1 MRSSLGE
8 FLRARRRVTTV
19 DQVGLPE
26 VGDHRRTP
34 GLRRDEVAMLAGVS
48 TDYYTRL
55 EQGRER
61 HPSDQVL
68 DALAEALLLDP
79 DATDH
84 LHELARARRSRHNR
98 VGQADQLSSHLL
110 QLVDRWEHTPA
121 FIVNRR
127 WDVLARNTLSAAVC
141 GWLENSDNMMRLVF
155 LNPAAQEFFPADW
168 EREAYAYAAHLRAMV
183 GAGGDDPFLLELVEE
198 LSRGSATFRQ
208 LWARHDVHV
217 RTHESIRLH
226 HHDVGDLALH
236 FEGFAINSA
245 PGHVLVVGQAEP
257 GSPSADGLAKLGWLA
272 VSNR

>member
-8 FLRARRRVTTV
+8 FLRARRRVTTA

-26 VGDHRRTP
+26 VGDRRRTP
-34 GLRRDEVAMLAGVS
+34 GLRRDEVAMLARVS

-68 DALAEALLLDP
+68 DALAQALQLDA
-79 DATDH
+79 DAIDH
-84 LHELARARRSRHNR
+84 LYRLARDRGSRRRTAGR
-98 VGQADQLSSHLL
+98 VDQVNPHLL
-110 QLVDRWEHTPA
+110 RLVERWEHTPA
-121 FIVNRR
+121 FVVNRR
-127 WDVLARNTLSAAVC
+127 WDVLVRNPLSATVC
-141 GWLENSDNMMRLVF
+141 GWMEHSDNMMRLIF
-155 LNPAAQEFFPADW
+155 LNPASQEFFPTDW

-183 GAGGDDPFLLELVEE
+183 GADDEDPFLLELVEE
-198 LSRGSATFRQ
+198 LSRGSEIFRR

-226 HHDVGDLALH
+226 HRDVGDLTLH

-245 PGHVLVVGQAEP
+245 PGHVLVIGQAEP
-257 GSPSADGLAKLGWLA
+257 GSPSEDALATLGWLA
-272 VSNR
+272 VSTR